1 MECGRVKSIA
11 LKFIPYG
18 EQTPMVFIS
27 KALITQLTNNVPI
40 T

>member
-1 MECGRVKSIA
+1 MECARVKSIA

-18 EQTPMVFIS
+18 EQTPMVFMPT
-27 KALITQLTNNVPI
+27 ALITQLTNNVAI